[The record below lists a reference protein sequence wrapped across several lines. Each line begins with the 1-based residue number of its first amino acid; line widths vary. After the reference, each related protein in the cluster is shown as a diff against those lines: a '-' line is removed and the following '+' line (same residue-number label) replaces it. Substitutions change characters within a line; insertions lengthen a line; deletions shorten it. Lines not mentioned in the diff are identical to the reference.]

1 MKKIL
6 LLIVMISASLAGG
19 SPAVAGIQT
28 KSIDYRDGP
37 TELQGYLVWDDS
49 LKGKRPG
56 VLVVHE
62 WWGLND
68 YARQRARQLA
78 KAGYVAFALDMYG
91 KGRVTK
97 HPDQASTWMK
107 QVQENRDA
115 WVRRATAGLAAFKKQ
130 PLVDTDRLAAIGYCF
145 GGATVLNMAYAG
157 VDLKAVVSF
166 HGALPLPDEKQ
177 QEPVL
182 ASILVAQGY
191 DDPFV
196 PPEQVSALQA
206 ALAKLDA
213 DWEVIVFGATR
224 HSFTNPDAASYG
236 MEALAYNAKADHR
249 SWAMMLELFNEKFN
263 Q

>member
-1 MKKIL
+1 MNKIL
-6 LLIVMISASLAGG
+6 FLIVIITSLAAGL
-19 SPAVAGIQT
+19 PAAAGIQT
-28 KSIDYRDGP
+28 KSIDYRDGS
-37 TELQGYLVWDDS
+37 TELQGYLVWDDN

-78 KAGYVAFALDMYG
+78 EAGYVAFALDMYG

-130 PLVDTDRLAAIGYCF
+130 SLVDTDRLAAIGYCF

-166 HGALPLPDEKQ
+166 HGALPLPEEKQ
-177 QEPVL
+177 QKPIL
-182 ASILVAQGY
+182 ASILVAQGH

-196 PPEQVSALQA
+196 PSEQVAALQA
-206 ALAKLDA
+206 ALAKTAA

-236 MEALAYNAKADHR
+236 MDALAYNPRADHR
-249 SWAMMLELFNEKFN
+249 SWAMMLELFNEKFK